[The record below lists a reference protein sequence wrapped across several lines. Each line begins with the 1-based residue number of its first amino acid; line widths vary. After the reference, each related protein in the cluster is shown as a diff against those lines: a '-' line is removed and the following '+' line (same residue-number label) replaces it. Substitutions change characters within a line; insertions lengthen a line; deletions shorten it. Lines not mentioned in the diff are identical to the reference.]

1 MQDINRDGW
10 HEPNGAPPDWNTR
23 PERRRTY
30 PPDAPRSEWE
40 DEYVDLGGEG
50 G

>member
-1 MQDINRDGW
+1 MQDTNGDGRPSR
-10 HEPNGAPPDWNTR
+10 HEPAPEGNTR

-30 PPDAPRSEWE
+30 PEDAPPAEWE
-40 DEYVDLGGEG
+40 DEQIDLGGEG